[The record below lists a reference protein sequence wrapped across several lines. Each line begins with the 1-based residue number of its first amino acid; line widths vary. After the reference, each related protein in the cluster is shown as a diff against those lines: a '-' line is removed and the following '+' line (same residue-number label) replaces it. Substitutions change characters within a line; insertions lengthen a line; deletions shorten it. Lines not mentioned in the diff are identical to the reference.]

1 MSRLDRVK
9 LIRQIEGIR
18 GSTVICYLTSL
29 RPNVPSQMS
38 DDAVRVTFD
47 HLLRLPARPVRKL
60 DIFLCSNGGS
70 GTVPW
75 RLVSLFREFATSFG
89 VLVPYRAYSA
99 ASLIAL
105 GADEIVMHPFAE
117 LGPIDPTVSNDFNPV
132 EQGTG
137 KRLGISVED
146 VSAYINF
153 VKSGVGI
160 SHEDELVK
168 AVEILANKVH
178 PLALGNVERFLSQ
191 SRMIAKK
198 ILRTHMKDADE
209 HAIKEI
215 VENMASKL
223 YFHGHP
229 INRQEAKDDLK
240 LKVTT
245 DISPELEA
253 AMWSLYLDYEEEFE
267 NLSVFNPAGDLAA
280 MSGTPPMVPATPPA
294 PHAPVPTPP
303 GQPQPAPLPAQTPPA
318 QPQAAPSPPQ
328 TPPAVPQTIPLV
340 LPGTPGHPP
349 NLPAFLQAMQ
359 LPQALQAPKVKT
371 YTLLH
376 AIVESTPLLSRFT
389 TERRYQ
395 SLTGLPGL
403 PPGQVAIQE
412 EMLSQ
417 GWSHSE
423 EASEETPSQPSL
435 REPADAQEETRTPP
449 ARRTRKSQ
457 PPKE

>member
-1 MSRLDRVK
+1 
-9 LIRQIEGIR
+9 
-18 GSTVICYLTSL
+18 
-29 RPNVPSQMS
+29 MS
-38 DDAVRVTFD
+38 DDAVRVMFD
-47 HLLRLPARPVRKL
+47 HLLRLPSRPVPKL

-75 RLVSLFREFATSFG
+75 RLVSLFREFAKSFG

-117 LGPIDPTVSNDFNPV
+117 LGPIDPSVSNDFNPV

-209 HAIKEI
+209 HTIKEL

-240 LKVTT
+240 LKVKT
-245 DISPELEA
+245 DIAPELET

-267 NLSVFNPAGDLAA
+267 NQSIFNPAADLAA
-280 MSGTPPMVPATPPA
+280 MPTTPQMVPVPVQAMPMSPQPLPMAPQTVPTTPQTVPENPQAMPA
-294 PHAPVPTPP
+294 PSHPTP
-303 GQPQPAPLPAQTPPA
+303 G
-318 QPQAAPSPPQ
+318 PPQ
-328 TPPAVPQTIPLV
+328 GFPAAL
-340 LPGTPGHPP
+340 
-349 NLPAFLQAMQ
+349 LQV
-359 LPQALQAPKVKT
+359 LQAPKVKT

-376 AIVESTPLLSRFT
+376 AIVESAPLTSRCT

-395 SLTGLPGL
+395 SLTGL

-423 EASEETPSQPSL
+423 EASEGTPSQPSL
-435 REPADAQEETRTPP
+435 TEPADAQEATKTPP
-449 ARRTRKSQ
+449 GRRARRSL